1 MNRPFLPGPGTPPS
15 RPSPRGGR
23 RKTLD
28 RRALLA
34 LGASVLVLPVSAQT
48 PPGQQ
53 LADAITA
60 WTGGA
65 PVRPG
70 RVKFDIAELVDNGNV
85 VPIGVSVE
93 SPMTAADHVAAIA
106 VFNDRNPLPGVATFT
121 LGPRAG
127 KAVVSTRMR
136 LATTQKLAAVARMN
150 DGSYWSHTVEVIV
163 AIAAC
168 IETE

>member
-1 MNRPFLPGPGTPPS
+1 MTPAPS
-15 RPSPRGGR
+15 I
-23 RKTLD
+23 D

-34 LGASVLVLPVSAQT
+34 LGATVLVRPVSAQV
-48 PPGQQ
+48 PHGQQ
-53 LADAITA
+53 LAEAIAA
-60 WTGGA
+60 WTQGQ

-70 RVKFDIAELVDNGNV
+70 RVKLDIAELVDNGNV
-85 VPIGVSVE
+85 VPIGVAVE

-106 VFNDRNPLPGVATFT
+106 IFNDRNPLPGVATFT

-127 KAVVSTRMR
+127 RAVVSTRMR
-136 LATTQKLAAVARMN
+136 LATTQKLAAVARMS